1 MAMSW
6 LSAERPEGDLQTEHM
21 PRNSAGDES
30 VRVFSLPGQVLETN
44 HPGNITGLHEFLE
57 TVVGIAGAQ
66 AGVIR
71 ALTHDGGYMRLVA
84 AVGLSEEFVQRELLI
99 NVCGIC
105 GEAVRDDDIHA
116 ASDFRGCSQLFSA
129 HRDGG
134 RCFRHA
140 VAVPL
145 EYKGHPIGV
154 FNLFFDH
161 PEDCR
166 PNIKTLL
173 KPIGQLLGLTLENS
187 LLERERSRAS
197 IVHERQTMAADIHDS
212 LAQTLAFGRMR
223 VPLIEDAIAAR
234 DTQQALRFCTE
245 LNRELTHAHGALRGL
260 ITQFRAGLDSAGL
273 RRGLHEAIARF
284 RETSGIVLEFD
295 NQIPELK
302 LRGEV
307 EVQVFYIVQEA
318 LANVCKHAKATR
330 TRVGIEYVEGGVE
343 FSVEDNGAG
352 SGVARVAGGDGN
364 GTGSQGSYGLR
375 IMRERA
381 ERFGGRLE
389 IENMPKGGTRV
400 RVFIPTEA
408 MTVATGGS
416 QDG

>member
-1 MAMSW
+1 MAVSW
-6 LSAERPEGDLQTEHM
+6 ASAKVPGLEEASPAKVAEAAS
-21 PRNSAGDES
+21 P
-30 VRVFSLPGQVLETN
+30 RVFSLPGQVLETN
-44 HPGNITGLHEFLE
+44 HPGNIAGLDEFLE
-57 TVVGIAGAQ
+57 TVVALSGAQ

-71 ALTHDGGYMRLVA
+71 ALTHDGGYLRLMS
-84 AVGLSEEFVQRELLI
+84 AVGLSEEFLQRELLI
-99 NVCGIC
+99 SVCGVC
-105 GEAVRDDDIHA
+105 GDAVRDDEIHS

-129 HRDGG
+129 HRGG
-134 RCFRHA
+134 GSCFRH
-140 VAVPL
+140 VLAVPL

-154 FNLFFDH
+154 FNLFFDR

-166 PNIKTLL
+166 PNVKTLL
-173 KPIGQLLGLTLENS
+173 RPIGQLLGLTLENS
-187 LLERERSRAS
+187 ILERERSRAS

-223 VPLIEDAIAAR
+223 VPLIEDAVVEH
-234 DTQQALRFCTE
+234 DTQQALKFCDE
-245 LNRELTHAHGALRGL
+245 LKRELTTAHGALRGL

-273 RRGLHEAIARF
+273 RRGLREAIARF
-284 RETSGIVLEFD
+284 REASGIALEFD
-295 NQIPELK
+295 NQIPDLK

-330 TRVGIEYVEGGVE
+330 TRLGIEYVDGGVE

-352 SGVARVAGGDGN
+352 HGVGQIA
-364 GTGSQGSYGLR
+364 QGSGADGQGSFGLR
-375 IMRERA
+375 IMQERA

-400 RVFIPTEA
+400 RVFIPEDAVTEG
-408 MTVATGGS
+408 TGGVR
-416 QDG
+416 DE